1 MAKKGVKKLRAAKSI
16 KQVKSLRLSSNH
28 NEVLLRF

>member
-1 MAKKGVKKLRAAKSI
+1 MAKGAKKLQPAKSI
-16 KQVKSLRLSSNH
+16 KPVKSLKLASNH

>member
-1 MAKKGVKKLRAAKSI
+1 MAKGVKKLRAAKSI
-16 KQVKSLRLSSNH
+16 KPVKSLKLAANH

>member
-16 KQVKSLRLSSNH
+16 KRVKSMKLAGNH
-28 NEVLLRF
+28 NEVFLRS

>member
-1 MAKKGVKKLRAAKSI
+1 MAKKGVKKLRAAKSV
-16 KQVKSLRLSSNH
+16 KQVKSMKLAANH